1 MFLYRYLFL
10 VFLFIPVIGYALPGL
25 VEENYF
31 ASSNAPALS
40 SSSLYLADNR
50 DYSSSSGM
58 RTISQGQYM
67 GGGVAS
73 IFLGFGV
80 GHAIQGR
87 WKERGWIHTVVQSVS
102 LITSLGVVFV
112 GLSTM
117 GSPSAPGGGMTLVG
131 GPVWGPVGIIASFVL
146 TGSKIWEVVDV
157 WMLPDSVRIISS
169 SRKTGTSSLYSY
181 EPRVNVPGVSLQWQF

>member
-25 VEENYF
+25 DEENYF

-40 SSSLYLADNR
+40 SSSLYLASNY

-58 RTISQGQYM
+58 RTISQGRYI

-73 IFLGFGV
+73 IFLGFGI

-87 WKERGWIHTVVQSVS
+87 WKERGWIHTVVQPVAFIAF
-102 LITSLGVVFV
+102 LW
-112 GLSTM
+112 
-117 GSPSAPGGGMTLVG
+117 SAGNFLE
-131 GPVWGPVGIIASFVL
+131 ASISSGTAK
-146 TGSKIWEVVDV
+146 TGSVPIGEIGLMTGAVLLLGGIRIWEMVDV

-169 SRKTGTSSLYSY
+169 SRKTGTPSLYSY
-181 EPRVNVPGVSLQWQF
+181 EPTVNVPGVSLQWQF

>member
-58 RTISQGQYM
+58 RTISQGRYM

-73 IFLGFGV
+73 IFLGFGI

-87 WKERGWIHTVVQSVS
+87 WKERGWIHTVAQPVAFVALFLSAGYFLEES
-102 LITSLGVVFV
+102 INIGVAKTGRV
-112 GLSTM
+112 
-117 GSPSAPGGGMTLVG
+117 
-131 GPVWGPVGIIASFVL
+131 PVGAIGL
-146 TGSKIWEVVDV
+146 MTGAGLLLAGIRIWEMVDV

-169 SRKTGTSSLYSY
+169 SRKIGTSSLYSY
-181 EPRVNVPGVSLQWQF
+181 EPTVNVPSIGLQWQF